1 MLRSD
6 DSNIDEP
13 VTELRAETAA
23 TMTIKVKF
31 WGVRGSIA
39 CPGPDTVRYGGNTPC
54 IEVRCGDHTIIF
66 DGGTGLRPFGNA
78 VLKSGEIVDADLFLS
93 HCHLDHVAGLPFFT
107 PLFAERHSLRIWA
120 GNLPPDLPL
129 KTALRTM
136 MSPPL
141 FPIDVESFRAEI
153 EYRDFTPGNVMYPRE
168 GVVLKS
174 AMLNHPGGAVGYRLE
189 FAGKVLTYITDTELP
204 AGEID
209 PQQLALAENAD
220 LLVFDCTY
228 TESEISAHRG
238 WGHSTWQDGVRFADA
253 AKAKKLCL
261 FHHDPNHDDNA
272 METIEGQAAAARPGT
287 FAAQEGLSL
296 DL

>member
-1 MLRSD
+1 MG
-6 DSNIDEP
+6 IH
-13 VTELRAETAA
+13 
-23 TMTIKVKF
+23 VKF

-39 CPGPDTVRYGGNTPC
+39 CPGPGTLRYGGNTPC
-54 IEVRCGDHTIIF
+54 IEVRCDEHTLIF
-66 DGGTGLRPFGNA
+66 DGGTGLRPYGDT
-78 VLKSGEIVDADLFLS
+78 VVKSASTLDADLFLS
-93 HCHLDHVAGLPFFT
+93 HCHLDHVAGLPFFA

-153 EYRDFTPGNVMYPRE
+153 EYRDFAPGAPMQPQP
-168 GVVLKS
+168 GVVLKT

-189 FAGKVLTYITDTELP
+189 YGGKVFAYLTDTELQ
-204 AGEID
+204 AGTID
-209 PQQLALAENAD
+209 PRQLALAENAD

-228 TESEISAHRG
+228 TESEIAAHRG
-238 WGHSTWQDGVRFADA
+238 WGHSTWQDGIRFADA
-253 AKAKKLCL
+253 AKAHTLCI
-261 FHHDPNHDDNA
+261 FHHEPSHDDDA
-272 METIEGQAAAARPGT
+272 MDKIAQQAAAARPGT
-287 FAAQEGLSL
+287 IVAKEGQAF